1 MKNTQHEAQ
10 DDSLLNG
17 APYHA
22 GLESANRN
30 VVGRNRG
37 KWMMAGVL
45 MLAVALALPLPA
57 HAGIFDIFDEIF
69 GTIRNDMG

>member
-1 MKNTQHEAQ
+1 MKNSQHETQ

-22 GLESANRN
+22 ALESAN
-30 VVGRNRG
+30 GKAAGHNRW
-37 KWMMAGVL
+37 KWMTAGML
-45 MLAVALALPLPA
+45 LLAVALALPLPA